1 MLFYVC
7 QAHLFS
13 QLKFLNIYALF
24 GKSSLH
30 LLMHLKRE
38 SFLFVS
44 ANIPF
49 KLLGDYQ
56 RKNSYNLSMLYLN
69 NHNLSA
75 ACFLL
80 YSVGSTSDP
89 VLHVRLFS
97 EPSSSQQH
105 LSPFSL
111 FLPLWSL
118 YNWIHKVLLTN
129 IAQQVLKCSPLVVCL
144 LILFFQIDYI
154 STLSI

>member
-1 MLFYVC
+1 MIIMCLPFCCRRLNVNVVLC
-7 QAHLFS
+7 VPSTFIS
-13 QLKFLNIYALF
+13 QLKFLIIYALF

-111 FLPLWSL
+111 FLPL
-118 YNWIHKVLLTN
+118 
-129 IAQQVLKCSPLVVCL
+129 
-144 LILFFQIDYI
+144 
-154 STLSI
+154 